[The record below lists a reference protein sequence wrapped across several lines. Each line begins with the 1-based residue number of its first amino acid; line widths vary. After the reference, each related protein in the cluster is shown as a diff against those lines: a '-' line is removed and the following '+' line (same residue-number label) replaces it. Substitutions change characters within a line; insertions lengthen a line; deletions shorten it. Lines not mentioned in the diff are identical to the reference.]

1 MLATFANYSG
11 GGGWGGGEGL
21 GVSTRLINTNKQL
34 RLPHP
39 HILTSMY
46 DLLTLGSYSYSFN
59 IQYMGYFGAS
69 VDVSV
74 SKG

>member
-1 MLATFANYSG
+1 VG
-11 GGGWGGGEGL
+11 GGGGGREGRE

-46 DLLTLGSYSYSFN
+46 AHFRFIFVF
-59 IQYMGYFGAS
+59 IQHILYTGYFGAS
-69 VDVSV
+69 V
-74 SKG
+74 